1 MDHKPYAGVAFNL
14 AGKDA
19 LPVDITY
26 MWGICITYTS
36 DATAVLELV
45 LDDKKEAAINHDR
58 PHVTLMPTSSD
69 QDVCTVWEKFEQA
82 GWGNPISID
91 EAVKSVVSIRFRI
104 EAADSTTGKF
114 NIMEI
119 YRQTCCDAP

>member
-1 MDHKPYAGVAFNL
+1 MDTPQKDYYEILGVSKEATPEEIRKAYKKL
-14 AGKDA
+14 ALKWHPDKH
-19 LPVDITY
+19 V
-26 MWGICITYTS
+26 
-36 DATAVLELV
+36 
-45 LDDKKEAAINHDR
+45 DDKKEAAINHDR